1 MCRVWPQ
8 FPRSQRYC
16 EASRNDAEHSAG
28 FIPNTID
35 RRTCLELLQPASV
48 EHGALKWRGHAPKP
62 APAENDCA
70 RCSPTRAALLTGRNH
85 QRVGNGTIAERAVD
99 WDGYTGVIPKSSA
112 TMAEVMRH
120 YGYKTAAI
128 GKWHNTPAD
137 QTTSMGPFD
146 RWPTGHGFDYF
157 YGFLAGETSQ
167 WEPRLVENTNQIE
180 PPHSEKYHL
189 SEDLAQRGIDWLRR
203 HRAFAPDK
211 PFLLYWAPGA
221 GHGPHQIFKEWAD
234 KYKGKFDNGWDE
246 YRERVFA
253 RQKQLGW
260 IPADTKLT
268 SRAASMPSW
277 DSIPEAQRPFQ
288 RRLME
293 IFAGFVEHVDVQ
305 AGRMVDELERLG
317 IRDNTIVIYIFGDN
331 GASAEGQNGTISEL
345 LAQNGIPNTVD
356 QQLAALDKIGGL
368 DALGSSKTDSMYH
381 AGWAWAGNT
390 PFQHTKLVA
399 SHFGGTRNPMV
410 ISWPKGIKP
419 DKTPRSQF
427 HHVNDIAPTIYEIVG
442 IKPPKVVD
450 GVTQDPI
457 DGVSLAYTFSDPK
470 TPTRKKQQYFDNNGS
485 RAMYQDGWIA
495 ATFGPLVPWL
505 PGAPGL
511 AQWDLAKDKW
521 ELYLLSEDFSEANDL
536 ATKEPRRLVQL
547 QKTFDEQARANK
559 VYPLGAGI
567 WLRLHPE
574 ARGED
579 GRLVQPLPL
588 HGHVLAHARRHC
600 CRGRNHTRVGN
611 GQIAEFAND
620 WEGFS
625 GTIPKSAATVGR
637 GAEVLRV
644 QHRARGASGT
654 TRRPS
659 RPPPRGRSTTGR
671 SGYGFEY
678 FYGFLAGEAS
688 QYEPHMVRNT
698 VPVNPH
704 ELHRKGY
711 HLTEDI
717 AEDAIRWLRE
727 QQAFAPDKPFLMY
740 WAPGASHG
748 PHHVTKEWAD
758 KYKGKFDDGWDKY
771 RERAFARQKQLGW
784 IPQNAKLTPRPDTL
798 PSWESIPEAEKPF
811 QRRLMEVF
819 AGFTEHADYNAGRVI
834 DEIEKQ
840 GRLDNTLIFYIWG
853 DNGSSAEGQNGS
865 ISELIAQNGIP
876 STVEQHIKALDD
888 LGGLAVLGSP
898 KTDNMYHA
906 GWAWAGSTPYKS
918 TKVVAAHFG
927 GTRQPMAV
935 AWPRGIKPDA
945 DPAAAVPPRHRHRAD
960 DLRGDEDH
968 PAAGGQRRPAGL
980 DRRRQHG
987 LHVRRREGQGPAD
1000 DAVLRHHGQS
1010 GRLPRRLVRLHLR
1023 PAQPLDAGVAEGN
1036 PGVVAREGHL
1046 GAVQPGRGLEP
1057 GRRPRRQDAREARRD
1072 EGPVPGRIGEEQEPA
1087 DRRRAVDAGAFHP
1100 EDGARD
1106 PLHRVDVPRPGHP
1119 DARVHRPEA
1128 RQVQQHRQH
1137 GRGRAREGQRRAV
1150 RPRRLLRRADLLR
1163 PGRGPLLRVQPVRT
1177 PADPDQGQ
1185 GQVAGRQGDD
1195 RGRIQ
1200 TGGGQAGVPDGRHP
1214 QGRRQ
1219 GRGPRPGAGDRP
1231 RSRSPRT
1238 TASTSAATSVPRCRQ
1253 VIESS
1258 YRPIPCCYQ
1267 AILSGNQPTI
1277 WLQQMPYRVPISSY
1291 RNGI

>member
-1 MCRVWPQ
+1 MSWL
-8 FPRSQRYC
+8 RSV
-16 EASRNDAEHSAG
+16 S
-28 FIPNTID
+28 
-35 RRTCLELLQPASV
+35 TCALVA
-48 EHGALKWRGHAPKP
+48 GALLLVPMGTAVAQRVQKAAAADGSVLPFPP
-62 APAENDCA
+62 APSASIEA
-70 RCSPTRAALLTGRNH
+70 RRLQDSKHVRRVEPRHLDKDAPNVLIILMDDVGFGQAATFGGEVNTPTLSKLADQGISYNTFHTTAICSPTRAALLTGRNH

-253 RQKQLGW
+253 RQKQFGW

-368 DALGSSKTDSMYH
+368 DALGSPKTDSMYH

-399 SHFGGTRNPMV
+399 SHLGGTRNPMV

-427 HHVNDIAPTIYEIVG
+427 HHVNDIAPTIYEIIG

-511 AQWDLAKDKW
+511 AQWDSAKDKW

-536 ATKEPRRLVQL
+536 AAKEPRRLVQL

-574 ARGED
+574 DRIKTPYTSWRFDATTTRMPEFTAPGV
-579 GRLVQPLPL
+579 GRASNTV
-588 HGHVLAHARRHC
+588 
-600 CRGRNHTRVGN
+600 T
-611 GQIAEFAND
+611 IDAEFGEN
-620 WEGFS
+620 
-625 GTIPKSAATVGR
+625 
-637 GAEVLRV
+637 
-644 QHRARGASGT
+644 ASGVL
-654 TRRPS
+654 
-659 RPPPRGRSTTGR
+659 
-671 SGYGFEY
+671 Y
-678 FYGFLAGEAS
+678 A
-688 QYEPHMVRNT
+688 
-698 VPVNPH
+698 
-704 ELHRKGY
+704 
-711 HLTEDI
+711 
-717 AEDAIRWLRE
+717 
-727 QQAFAPDKPFLMY
+727 
-740 WAPGASHG
+740 
-748 PHHVTKEWAD
+748 
-758 KYKGKFDDGWDKY
+758 
-771 RERAFARQKQLGW
+771 
-784 IPQNAKLTPRPDTL
+784 
-798 PSWESIPEAEKPF
+798 
-811 QRRLMEVF
+811 
-819 AGFTEHADYNAGRVI
+819 
-834 DEIEKQ
+834 
-840 GRLDNTLIFYIWG
+840 
-853 DNGSSAEGQNGS
+853 
-865 ISELIAQNGIP
+865 
-876 STVEQHIKALDD
+876 
-888 LGGLAVLGSP
+888 LGG
-898 KTDNMYHA
+898 
-906 GWAWAGSTPYKS
+906 
-918 TKVVAAHFG
+918 
-927 GTRQPMAV
+927 
-935 AWPRGIKPDA
+935 
-945 DPAAAVPPRHRHRAD
+945 
-960 DLRGDEDH
+960 
-968 PAAGGQRRPAGL
+968 AGGGLTAYVDKGQLVYEYNMMIIERYTARSNSKLDAGKHRIEVTTKL
-980 DRRRQHG
+980 
-987 LHVRRREGQGPAD
+987 E
-1000 DAVLRHHGQS
+1000 S
-1010 GRLPRRLVRLHLR
+1010 
-1023 PAQPLDAGVAEGN
+1023 AQPLSPASVILKVDGQE
-1036 PGVVAREGHL
+1036 VARTTLKRTVPGAFSASETFDVGADL
-1046 GAVQPGRGLEP
+1046 GSTVSLDYFD
-1057 GRRPRRQDAREARRD
+1057 RRPFR
-1072 EGPVPGRIGEEQEPA
+1072 
-1087 DRRRAVDAGAFHP
+1087 F
-1100 EDGARD
+1100 DGKIEK
-1106 PLHRVDVPRPGHP
+1106 VDVK
-1119 DARVHRPEA
+1119 
-1128 RQVQQHRQH
+1128 
-1137 GRGRAREGQRRAV
+1137 
-1150 RPRRLLRRADLLR
+1150 
-1163 PGRGPLLRVQPVRT
+1163 
-1177 PADPDQGQ
+1177 
-1185 GQVAGRQGDD
+1185 
-1195 RGRIQ
+1195 
-1200 TGGGQAGVPDGRHP
+1200 
-1214 QGRRQ
+1214 
-1219 GRGPRPGAGDRP
+1219 
-1231 RSRSPRT
+1231 
-1238 TASTSAATSVPRCRQ
+1238 
-1253 VIESS
+1253 
-1258 YRPIPCCYQ
+1258 
-1267 AILSGNQPTI
+1267 
-1277 WLQQMPYRVPISSY
+1277 LQ
-1291 RNGI
+1291 